1 VRVRVRVRVM
11 VRVGPLREPPS
22 ERACGLG
29 EGEVEELV
37 EQEIAAELEQIVR
50 RSCGELVSE
59 RD

>member
-1 VRVRVRVRVM
+1 
-11 VRVGPLREPPS
+11 
-22 ERACGLG
+22 LG